1 MVLLMVTPDEERA
14 DQIKTLRG
22 LLDRLCSADLTLR
35 EAKVLR
41 DQVFDFLERINPLF
55 SEASTPG
62 SHENHPS
69 AGNPKMNL

>member
-1 MVLLMVTPDEERA
+1 MVLLMVKPDEERA

-22 LLDRLCSADLTLR
+22 LLERLCSADLTLR

-41 DQVFDFLERINPLF
+41 EQVFDLLERINPMF

-62 SHENHPS
+62 RHGNDRDG
-69 AGNPKMNL
+69 GNPRITL

>member
-14 DQIKTLRG
+14 DQIKTFRG

-41 DQVFDFLERINPLF
+41 DQVFDFLEQINPLF

-62 SHENHPS
+62 RHENHPS

>member
-1 MVLLMVTPDEERA
+1 MVLLMVSPDEERA

-22 LLDRLCSADLTLR
+22 LLDRLCSVDLTLG

-41 DQVFDFLERINPLF
+41 DQVFEFLERINPVF

-62 SHENHPS
+62 RHGNDRDG
-69 AGNPKMNL
+69 GNPKITL